1 MLGVNNTG
9 TGQSDRDN
17 EVFISR
23 MSCPCLTSDPT
34 CSFND
39 RPSPLSLR
47 MIDCCTGTPRALIG
61 RERRQ
66 EEVGE
71 VVPVCR
77 PRDICPTITHI
88 RTPTHTPIH
97 THTHTHTPTHTFSP
111 FSLFTRSL
119 SISLRL
125 ARSSFLSQA

>member
-1 MLGVNNTG
+1 MGYVCVCVVCVCVSCCYVCERMGYVCERGWVMCVCVWCVCVCLRKSMLGVNNTG
-9 TGQSDRDN
+9 TAQSDRDN

-71 VVPVCR
+71 GR
-77 PRDICPTITHI
+77 RGGG
-88 RTPTHTPIH
+88 
-97 THTHTHTPTHTFSP
+97 
-111 FSLFTRSL
+111 
-119 SISLRL
+119 
-125 ARSSFLSQA
+125 